1 MYNIHM
7 YVYVFMQIVLNIF
20 SKLRLM
26 EQENWYKN
34 NLQVSL
40 ITVSAFV
47 KLNQSIY
54 KYWNGSVVYIQSD

>member
-1 MYNIHM
+1 
-7 YVYVFMQIVLNIF
+7 MQIVLNVF
-20 SKLRLM
+20 FKLRLM

-47 KLNQSIY
+47 KLNQNKY
-54 KYWNGSVVYIQSD
+54 KFWDDNAV

>member
-40 ITVSAFV
+40 ITVSVFV
-47 KLNQSIY
+47 KLNQNKY
-54 KYWNGSVVYIQSD
+54 KFWDDNAV